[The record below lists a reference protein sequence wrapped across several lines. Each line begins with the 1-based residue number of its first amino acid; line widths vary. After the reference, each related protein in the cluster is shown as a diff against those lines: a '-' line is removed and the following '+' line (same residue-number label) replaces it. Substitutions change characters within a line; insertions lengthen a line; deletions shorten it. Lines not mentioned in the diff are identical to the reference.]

1 MTNQIKPAK
10 PKQIER
16 DVVIV
21 GGGLAGL
28 PLALAL
34 SAHGV
39 SVSVI
44 DVLDPTTATDAAFD
58 GRISSI
64 ALASSRMLQQLGIWP
79 DLEAHAQPIA
89 DIVVTDGKVREGAS
103 PFFLHFDH
111 QEIGDEPLGYM
122 IENRHVRIALL
133 KAVERAVEKG
143 EPLELLAPA
152 KVSSLNLK
160 SAQPVV
166 TLADGTELVADLC
179 VAADGRGSMVRGW
192 AEFKT
197 IGWDYD
203 QLGIVTTVEHELP
216 HEGVAQELFLPSGP
230 FAILPMVG
238 NRSSLVWTE
247 KSELGR
253 TIMGLDDARF
263 AQECEARF
271 GSYLGKV
278 KPVGPRWSYPLSL
291 QLAQDYVKPG
301 VALIGDAAHGIHPLA
316 GQGLNLGLR
325 DVAALAEVVVEAKR
339 LGLGM
344 GQMNVL
350 ERYQTWRRFDNVS
363 LALMCDGL
371 NRLFSNDV
379 GPLRFIRDLGLGL
392 VNKIGPARKLFMRH
406 AGGTVGELP
415 KLMQGRKI

>member
-1 MTNQIKPAK
+1 MINQIKSAK
-10 PKQIER
+10 PKQTER

-44 DVLDPTTATDAAFD
+44 DVVDPTTATDAAFD

-64 ALASSRMLQQLGIWP
+64 ALASSRMLQQLGVWS

-133 KAVERAVEKG
+133 KAIERAVENG

-166 TLADGTELVADLC
+166 TLADGSELVADLC

-216 HEGVAQELFLPSGP
+216 HDGVAQELFLPSGP

-253 TIMGLDDARF
+253 AIMGLDDARF

-415 KLMQGRKI
+415 KLMQGREI

>member
-1 MTNQIKPAK
+1 MTNQNTTTKPN
-10 PKQIER
+10 QVSR

-44 DVLDPTTATDAAFD
+44 DVLDPLSATDAAFD

-64 ALASSRMLQQLGIWP
+64 ALASSRMLQHLGVWA
-79 DLEAHAQPIA
+79 DLAPHAQPIA

-111 QEIGDEPLGYM
+111 EEIGDEPLGYM

-133 KAVERAVEKG
+133 KAVSRAIEKG

-152 KVSSLNLK
+152 KVSSLNLD
-160 SAQPVV
+160 STQPVV
-166 TLADGTELVADLC
+166 SLMDGRELVADLC
-179 VAADGRGSMVRGW
+179 VAADGRGSMVRDW
-192 AEFKT
+192 AGFKT

-203 QLGIVTTVEHELP
+203 QLGIVTTVEHALP

-253 TIMGLDDARF
+253 AIMGLDDVRF

-278 KPVGPRWSYPLSL
+278 TPVGPRWSYPLSL

-325 DVAALAEVVVEAKR
+325 DVAALAQVVVEAKR

-363 LALMCDGL
+363 LALVCDGL
-371 NRLFSNDV
+371 NRLFSNDI
-379 GPLRFIRDLGLGL
+379 GPLRFVRDLGLGL
-392 VNKIGPARKLFMRH
+392 VNKVAPARKLFMRH

-415 KLMQGRKI
+415 KLMQGREI

>member
-1 MTNQIKPAK
+1 MSEENRATGPKPVS
-10 PKQIER
+10 R

-44 DVLDPTTATDAAFD
+44 DVLDPAHATDAAFD

-64 ALASSRMLQQLGIWP
+64 ALASARMLQQLGVWP
-79 DLEAHAQPIA
+79 DLEAHAQPVA
-89 DIVVTDGKVREGAS
+89 DIIVTDGKVREGAS

-133 KAVERAVEKG
+133 KAVERAIAKG

-152 KVSSLNLK
+152 KVSKLNLK
-160 SAQPVV
+160 SARPVV
-166 TLADGTELVADLC
+166 SLADGTELVADLC

-192 AEFKT
+192 AGFKT
-197 IGWDYD
+197 VGWDYD
-203 QLGIVTTVEHELP
+203 QLGIVTTVEHELS
-216 HEGVAQELFLPSGP
+216 HDGVAQELFLPSGP

-253 TIMGLDDARF
+253 AIMGLDDERF
-263 AQECEARF
+263 AQECKARF
-271 GSYLGKV
+271 GSYLGEV

-363 LALMCDGL
+363 LALICDGL

-392 VNKIGPARKLFMRH
+392 VNKIAPARKMFMRH
-406 AGGTVGELP
+406 ARGTVGELP
-415 KLMQGRKI
+415 KLMQGQPI

>member
-44 DVLDPTTATDAAFD
+44 DILDPTTATDAAFD

-64 ALASSRMLQQLGIWP
+64 AFASSRMLQQLGIWP

-122 IENRHVRIALL
+122 IENRHVRLALL

-253 TIMGLDDARF
+253 AVVGLDDARF

-392 VNKIGPARKLFMRH
+392 VNKVGPARKLFMRH

-415 KLMQGRKI
+415 KLMQGREI

>member
-1 MTNQIKPAK
+1 MINQIKSAK
-10 PKQIER
+10 PKQTQR

-44 DVLDPTTATDAAFD
+44 DVLDPKTATDAAFD

-64 ALASSRMLQQLGIWP
+64 ALASSRMLQQLGVWS
-79 DLEAHAQPIA
+79 DLEAYAQPIA

-133 KAVERAVEKG
+133 KAIDRAVENG

-166 TLADGTELVADLC
+166 TLADGSELVADLC

-216 HEGVAQELFLPSGP
+216 HDGVAQELFLPSGP

-253 TIMGLDDARF
+253 AIMGLDDARF
-263 AQECEARF
+263 TQECEARF

-350 ERYQTWRRFDNVS
+350 ERYQTWRRFDNVA

-392 VNKIGPARKLFMRH
+392 VNKVGPARKLFMRH

-415 KLMQGRKI
+415 KLMQGREI